1 MKKTLVLNINEL
13 YRVIPSTKRLEGKNF
28 KDISE
33 LLKELVSAIEE
44 DAAWDFIQYVNN
56 KPSLFIVRE
65 ASPENNSHADLE
77 QILYLKGKAEELLR
91 KIEATAAK
99 VNAVVPDSV
108 QYHSDPIPE
117 PEPPEHRE
125 TTGSY
130 IPPVKLPWEE

>member
-33 LLKELVSAIEE
+33 LLKELVTAIED
-44 DAAWDFIQYVNN
+44 DAKWDFIQYVNN

-65 ASPENNSHADLE
+65 ASPEDNSQNDLE
-77 QILYLKGKAEELLR
+77 QITYLKGKAEEILR
-91 KIEATAAK
+91 KIETTAAK
-99 VNAVVPDSV
+99 VNAIVPNSV
-108 QYHSDPIPE
+108 QYQSEPIPE
-117 PEPPEHRE
+117 PEPPQPRE

-130 IPPVKLPWEE
+130 VPPVKLPWEE

>member
-33 LLKELVSAIEE
+33 LLKELVTAIEE
-44 DAAWDFIQYVNN
+44 DAQWDFIQYVNN

-65 ASPENNSHADLE
+65 ASPENNSLKDLE
-77 QILYLKGKAEELLR
+77 QITYLKGKAEELLR
-91 KIEATAAK
+91 KIEQNAAK
-99 VNAVVPDSV
+99 VDAIIPASV
-108 QYHSDPIPE
+108 QYQSDPIPE

-130 IPPVKLPWEE
+130 VPPVKLPWEK